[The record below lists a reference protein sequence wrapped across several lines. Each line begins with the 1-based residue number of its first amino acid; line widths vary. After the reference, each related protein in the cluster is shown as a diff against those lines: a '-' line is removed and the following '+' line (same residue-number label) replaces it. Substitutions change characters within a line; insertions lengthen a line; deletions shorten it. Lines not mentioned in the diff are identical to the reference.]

1 MVGSA
6 RETDRRQMQS
16 LKEKS
21 EKREVRGFREM
32 VAQVGI
38 RLDY

>member
-1 MVGSA
+1 MGSA
-6 RETDRRQMQS
+6 RETNGRQTQR
-16 LKEKS
+16 LREKS
-21 EKREVRGFREM
+21 EKREVRDFSEM